1 MHFLP
6 HVFGEEAIN
15 CCRQVTRPHRVGH
28 TPGQEGGIFPKT
40 STGNW
45 HPGIAAPPKAWLKWV
60 ISDCVLDVFGGES
73 PINRL
78 YQNQFL
84 MTAAGVSVAPS

>member
-1 MHFLP
+1 MLQMSNELSELFSP
-6 HVFGEEAIN
+6 PPPVCTDKRVEFPQK
-15 CCRQVTRPHRVGH
+15 QVLATCDN
-28 TPGQEGGIFPKT
+28 F
-40 STGNW
+40 
-45 HPGIAAPPKAWLKWV
+45 HPGIAARPIVCFSWV

-78 YQNQFL
+78 YQKQFL